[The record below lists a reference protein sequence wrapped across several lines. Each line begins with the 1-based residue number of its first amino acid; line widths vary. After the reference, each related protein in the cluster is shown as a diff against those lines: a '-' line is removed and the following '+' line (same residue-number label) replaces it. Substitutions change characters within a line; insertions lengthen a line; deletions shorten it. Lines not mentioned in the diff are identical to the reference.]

1 MEKYLSY
8 RTAMKYMG
16 MKSYNSLYKAI
27 DNGLRVIN
35 VDGMKKIDR
44 SDIDKFME
52 IHKRSDAEHI

>member
-1 MEKYLSY
+1 
-8 RTAMKYMG
+8 MKYMG